1 MDLFEFV
8 SEMLNDTR
16 GTRYV
21 DEKLSSASIRDTIG
35 WSIDGN
41 ISYHGRFIISKTG
54 NHTSDWPGNWPL
66 ANIYYIY
73 KNNIL
78 YFARTTKPGSVSGSI
93 ETVPKGFR
101 IKTLDKKRLQISEPY
116 HFKTKLNINQI
127 KMLYELLLHS
137 VEINMEHGH
146 GDQYL
151 TTGMNQAKLLDE
163 CWYSEEQITM
173 SLMHRMK
180 VEYDLY
186 VEELTKNNK
195 TLLSENTILLDDN
208 AKLQAEIELLKP
220 VMPRANNNSK
230 TIKNS
235 KKNTPTQTRKTPI
248 PRGKPVRSKS
258 VVVENI

>member
-16 GTRYV
+16 GTRSV

-78 YFARTTKPGSVSGSI
+78 YFARTTNPGSALGSI
-93 ETVPKGFR
+93 EMVPKGFM
-101 IKTLDKKRLQISEPY
+101 IKTLDKKRLLISEPY
-116 HFKTKLNINQI
+116 HFKTKLNINKI

-137 VEINMEHGH
+137 VEINMEHGY
-146 GDQYL
+146 GDQNL
-151 TTGMNQAKLLDE
+151 TTGMNQVKLLDE
-163 CWYSEEQITM
+163 CWYLEEQITM

-180 VEYDLY
+180 VEYDLH

-195 TLLSENTILLDDN
+195 TLLSENSILLEDN
-208 AKLQAEIELLKP
+208 TKLQAEIELLNP
-220 VMPRANNNSK
+220 VMPRANNSK
-230 TIKNS
+230 NN
-235 KKNTPTQTRKTPI
+235 KKPTQTRKTPR
-248 PRGKPVRSKS
+248 PRGKPVRIKS
-258 VVVENI
+258 VVENI